1 MSLELIQIIEDGQEP
16 ARALDQIL
24 RKASFRT
31 NVAFDGPTG
40 IQDIWRL
47 KPALVL
53 LDLVLPGM
61 GGKAICSRLRT
72 DPQTRSMGIILITA
86 LNSDDHKAAALDF
99 GADDVITKPYS
110 SRELVARVK
119 ALLRRIAVT
128 IDTIDDEIGE
138 SLAFQEIQYV
148 ITFRGHQLVLNRAE
162 WMVLLR
168 LAKTPG
174 RVVPQEELQT
184 SLWGDD
190 GLSHDRELDQA
201 IQSLN
206 KKLSGDSGA
215 TEIISGIRGTGYR
228 LAREKEALPLSAE
241 PH

>member
-1 MSLELIQIIEDGQEP
+1 MSLELIQIIEDGREP
-16 ARALDQIL
+16 ARVLDQIL

-31 NVAFDGPTG
+31 NVACDGPTG

-53 LDLVLPGM
+53 LDLNLPGM
-61 GGKAICSRLRT
+61 GGKDICTRLRA
-72 DPQTRSMGIILITA
+72 DPQTRSMGIILFSA

-119 ALLRRIAVT
+119 ALLRRIGAT
-128 IDTIDDEIGE
+128 TDTVDEELGE
-138 SLAFQEIQYV
+138 SLVLQETQYV
-148 ITFRGHQLVLNRAE
+148 VRFRSHQLVLNRAE
-162 WMVLLR
+162 WTILLR

-190 GLSHDRELDQA
+190 GLSHERELDQA

-206 KKLSGDSGA
+206 KKMSGDSGA
-215 TEIISGIRGTGYR
+215 TDIISGITGTGYR
-228 LAREKEALPLSAE
+228 LARESQALPLSA
-241 PH
+241 